1 MRVLS
6 GIQPTGDIHVGNYV
20 GAIRH
25 WVAGQH
31 DQDAFIFI
39 ADLHALTVPRDP
51 AEVRDKTLEAAMV
64 LLASGIDPETCTLF
78 VQSHVP
84 EVSELGW
91 LLNCVATT
99 GELSRMTQYKEK
111 AKGKES
117 VTVGLF
123 DYPVLQAADILV
135 YGADR
140 VPVGDEQRQHVELCR
155 DIAIRFNGRYGDT
168 FVVPEVAIAKVGA
181 RIMDLQRPTNKMS
194 KSASS
199 PQGLLVLLEPPESM
213 TRKIMRAVTDAETEV
228 RYDREAKP
236 GVSNLLELL
245 AVAPGGDPHALAG
258 RYERYGDLKSDT
270 AAAVVEFL
278 RPVQERFAEVAADP
292 AGVVKILDRG
302 AEQARS
308 VAAGTLARAKAA
320 MGLLPR

>member
-1 MRVLS
+1 
-6 GIQPTGDIHVGNYV
+6 
-20 GAIRH
+20 
-25 WVAGQH
+25 
-31 DQDAFIFI
+31 
-39 ADLHALTVPRDP
+39 
-51 AEVRDKTLEAAMV
+51 
-64 LLASGIDPETCTLF
+64 
-78 VQSHVP
+78 
-84 EVSELGW
+84 
-91 LLNCVATT
+91 
-99 GELSRMTQYKEK
+99 MTQYKEK
-111 AKGKES
+111 SKGTES

-123 DYPVLQAADILV
+123 DYPVLQAADILI

-155 DIAIRFNGRYGDT
+155 DIAIRFNGRYGET

-181 RIMDLQRPTNKMS
+181 RLMDLQEPTKKMS

-245 AVAPGGDPHALAG
+245 AVATGGDPVALAAG
-258 RYERYGDLKSDT
+258 YERYGDLKSDT

-278 RPVQERFAEVAADP
+278 RPVHERFAEVSAD
-292 AGVVKILDRG
+292 AGGVAKVLAQG
-302 AEQARS
+302 AERARA
-308 VAAGTLARAKAA
+308 VAGPTLARAKAA
-320 MGLLPR
+320 MGLLPPS